1 MVKHKSLAQ
10 LPYPSK
16 EWDDEKE
23 RQEPGW
29 AAMHG
34 ITARFDERP
43 LSDARRKRLSEYPES
58 ATPHSDNKVN

>member
-1 MVKHKSLAQ
+1 MTKRKSLAQ

-29 AAMHG
+29 CRIHATTQLLLEQP
-34 ITARFDERP
+34 ISE
-43 LSDARRKRLSEYPES
+43 ARRKRISGYPVVECND
-58 ATPHSDNKVN
+58 TDDGTD